1 MTLFSIISS
10 LRAQARAQRSD
21 AQPADSKLALRL
33 SEVFRRTWDLGFT
46 AFGGPPVHF
55 QILHR
60 RFVEG
65 LGFQGGSKWIDE
77 QTVSSTVCVL
87 RSATDRCA
95 TVSRVVRNMSST
107 SWSSVHKDALQ
118 HHADSCWARLGGLC
132 LFAME
137 LAWGNWYVWVIA
149 RCTEDARSIAT
160 HCVCFA
166 QWNERKYCRDYCI
179 GRRAGA

>member
-95 TVSRVVRNMSST
+95 IVSRVVRNMSST

-118 HHADSCWARLGGLC
+118 HHADSCWARFGGLC

-137 LAWGNWYVWVIA
+137 LAWGVQKMPDRLPPIVYALLSGMNASTVGIIA
-149 RCTEDARSIAT
+149 LAA
-160 HCVCFA
+160 V
-166 QWNERKYCRDYCI
+166 QVRDN
-179 GRRAGA
+179 